1 MSTEPS
7 HKQRFVVEAREHLAG
22 MTSSLMALE
31 RGEGDARAHFEQLLR
46 SAHSIKGE
54 AGFTGLRKVE
64 QLAHAMETALEN
76 VRDGRCALT
85 PEVIDALLSTLDR
98 LNALVDDVEH
108 SEEADLTD
116 LLVRLRPLIEPSV
129 APGETRSFPAPA
141 PPSRDSASASLVQ
154 SVAQPGEFPLSDR
167 VLAAW
172 QRHASFLYG
181 VKLDWFQCERDF
193 GLAPLQVAQR
203 LEQTGTVLDSRMD
216 FAGPA
221 LAEGLPVPPL
231 WYRAIVS
238 SALKPEQFAQQLG
251 VPCAAIVRLESVDN
265 GPCPPGRPAAT
276 APPRTAPAAT
286 SLRIPVSLIDRMMGL
301 AGELVLVRNQ
311 AVHSTDPAMLHLR
324 RLMRKL
330 DSVTNELQDAAL
342 RMRMQPVG
350 TLFDRFPRL
359 VRDLA
364 RQLGKQIDI
373 RISGTEVKLDK
384 TILETLSD
392 PLTHLV
398 RNCCDHGIELPNER
412 TRTGKTPTGLIE
424 LSARQQGGRILIQI
438 RDDGRGLDGEA
449 IKRKALQQGV
459 RSQDELDQ
467 LSEQQVYGLILL
479 SGFSTAAQITDLSGR
494 GVGMDVVKTN
504 LEQIGGVLEINSA
517 AGAGTVFTLSLPLT
531 LAIVPCLL
539 LQSGGQAY
547 ALPQRDIEEI
557 VLLEPGAGRAVI
569 ECSHDEEVL
578 RLRGRLLPVTRLGEV
593 LCRRRPFTPQTRS
606 QLVAAHH
613 PAGQEPGRRYVAVL
627 KFGSQ
632 RFGLV
637 VDDLLGSEDIVV
649 MPLHPLLRPLGI
661 YGGTTIL
668 GDGGVALILSGEGLA
683 RHSGVAHRPQV
694 HEPWALPAVQEDAE
708 SHTLLLFRCGPEE
721 WLALPLGA
729 VRRVVTIAR
738 ERIQRVGDRELI
750 NLDGTAV
757 NVLRLD
763 QFLHLSPCPAQDVL
777 HLILPRHGGTPVG
790 LLASQIADTPTLP
803 VQIDSRAYRADGV
816 RGSVLIRGEIALL
829 LDIDRLLK
837 IWEQA
842 TTLPHLA
849 LPGAPGKRVLVVEDT
864 QFFRHLVKSQ
874 LESAGHEVT
883 LATNGG
889 EALLNLAEASFDL
902 VVSDI
907 EMPVMDGL
915 TFAQR
920 VREEP
925 RFAGLPLL
933 ALTTLS
939 GAEDRRRALACGFDA
954 YEIKLDRRSFLAT
967 VGELLQR
974 GRSSAIV
981 PGALDHDRG

>member
-31 RGEGDARAHFEQLLR
+31 RGEGDARAHFERLLR

-54 AGFTGLRKVE
+54 AGFSGRNKVE
-64 QLAHAMETALEN
+64 QLAHVMETALEHI
-76 VRDGRCALT
+76 RDGSCSPTA
-85 PEVIDALLSTLDR
+85 EVIDILLSALDR
-98 LNALVDDVEH
+98 LSVLVDDLEH

-116 LLVRLRPLIEPSV
+116 LLARLRPLIEPS
-129 APGETRSFPAPA
+129 AAAGEVRSFPAAA
-141 PPSRDSASASLVQ
+141 PLRRDSASTPLAT
-154 SVAQPGEFPLSDR
+154 SVVQPGEFPLSER

-172 QRHASFLYG
+172 QQHASCLYG
-181 VKLDWFQCERDF
+181 VKLDWFQCERDY
-193 GLAPLQVAQR
+193 GLAPLEVAQR
-203 LEQTGTVLDSRMD
+203 LERAGSVLDSRMD
-216 FAGPA
+216 FAGPGF
-221 LAEGLPVPPL
+221 AEGLPGPPL

-238 SALKPEQFAQQLG
+238 SALKPEQFAHQLG
-251 VPCAAIVRLESVDN
+251 IPCAAIVRLESVDN
-265 GPCPPGRPAAT
+265 GPRPPARPAASS
-276 APPRTAPAAT
+276 PQRTSSAAT

-311 AVHSTDPAMLHLR
+311 AVHSTDPAMVHLR
-324 RLMRKL
+324 RLMRRL

-373 RISGTEVKLDK
+373 RISGTEVELDK
-384 TILETLSD
+384 TILEMLSD

-398 RNCCDHGIELPNER
+398 RNCCDHGIELPDER
-412 TRTGKTPTGLIE
+412 ARARKAPAGVID
-424 LSARQQGGRILIQI
+424 LSACQQGGRILIQV
-438 RDDGRGLDGEA
+438 RDDGHGLDREA

-479 SGFSTAAQITDLSGR
+479 SGFSTAARVTDLSGR

-504 LEQIGGVLEINSA
+504 LEQIGGVLEIDSA
-517 AGAGTVFTLSLPLT
+517 PGAGTVFTLSLPLT

-539 LQSGGQAY
+539 VQSGGQAY

-557 VLLEPGAGRAVI
+557 VLLEPGAGRAGL
-569 ECSHDEEVL
+569 ECSHDEELL

-593 LCRRRPFTPQTRS
+593 LNRRQPFTPQTRS
-606 QLVAAHH
+606 QIVAAH
-613 PAGQEPGRRYVAVL
+613 PSAAQESERRYVAVL
-627 KFGSQ
+627 KLGSQ
-632 RFGLV
+632 RYGLV
-637 VDDLLGSEDIVV
+637 VDELLDSEDIVV

-661 YGGTTIL
+661 YGGATIL
-668 GDGGVALILSGEGLA
+668 GDGGVALILSGEGIA
-683 RHSGVAHRPQV
+683 RHSGVAQRPQV
-694 HEPWALPAVQEDAE
+694 HEPSALPAVQEDAE

-721 WLALPLGA
+721 LLALALGA
-729 VRRVVTIAR
+729 VRRVVTIPR
-738 ERIQRVGDRELI
+738 ERIQCVGDRELI

-777 HLILPRHGGTPVG
+777 RLILPRHGGTPVG

-803 VQIDSRAYRADGV
+803 VQIDSRAYRADGIL
-816 RGSVLIRGEIALL
+816 GSVLVRGEIALL
-829 LDIDRLLK
+829 LDIERLLE

-842 TTLPHLA
+842 TALPDLA

-864 QFFRHLVKSQ
+864 QFFRHLIKTQ

-883 LATNGG
+883 VATNGS
-889 EALLNLAEASFDL
+889 EALVRLAEASFDL

-915 TFAQR
+915 TLAR
-920 VREEP
+920 RMREEP
-925 RFAGLPLL
+925 RFAALPLL
-933 ALTTLS
+933 AVTTLS
-939 GAEDRRRALACGFDA
+939 GTEDRRRALACGFDA

-974 GRSSAIV
+974 GRSSVIL
-981 PGALDHDRG
+981 PGASDHA